1 MHSNPRSFSPCL
13 QARFA
18 LMVSLLLPIFMLA
31 TTSALRAQ
39 AEGPV
44 AQRSPWQV
52 SLSAGP
58 SLFRGDE
65 ANTVGHQWG
74 LAILRNLGRSATWVR
89 AESMVHYYGV
99 QSVYPCLISV
109 SSTCFPLSQ
118 RSVAMVGLGV
128 QHFLGTHTDRTTSRG
143 YLMGGVATFISE
155 RTASAPPSCSPGSF
169 CPKEATAL
177 LLTDIDYGVHAGVG
191 YQWTLGRKEIFL
203 ESRLLKPLLL
213 QNGASPLTRFRIT
226 PVSAGVRF

>member
-1 MHSNPRSFSPCL
+1 MHSNPRSFIPCT

-18 LMVSLLLPIFMLA
+18 LIVSLLLPIFMLPTA
-31 TTSALRAQ
+31 QTLRAQ
-39 AEGPV
+39 AEGPI
-44 AQRSPWQV
+44 AHTSPWQV

-74 LAILRNLGRSATWVR
+74 LAILRNLGRSATWLR
-89 AESMVHYYGV
+89 AESMVHYYGA

-128 QHFLGTHTDRTTSRG
+128 QHFLGTRTDRTTARG

-169 CPKEATAL
+169 CPKEATSL

-191 YQWTLGRKEIFL
+191 YQWTLGRKVIFL
-203 ESRLLKPLLL
+203 ESRFLKPLLL
-213 QNGASPLTRFRIT
+213 QNGESPLTRFRIT

>member
-13 QARFA
+13 RARFA

-31 TTSALRAQ
+31 TTSTLRAQ
-39 AEGPV
+39 AEGLL

-89 AESMVHYYGV
+89 AESMVHYYGA